1 MCDKVKDLNRFLFQ
15 WTVGELSMSAKAESS
30 GYKGEAL
37 NVLKEAGCEV
47 GDVIR
52 VTTGEKSYESFLN
65 PSARNIGGKPVNQT
79 GEGKVY
85 EGILIPRS
93 ETGDGKHIVV
103 KLKSGYNIG
112 VRVNP
117 DMKIEKVGKGV
128 KPSFAAPALPEQNPD
143 LPRVVIMSTGGTI
156 ASRVDYRTGA
166 VRSALSASD
175 LYGVVPELGDIARV
189 DTQILFSLYS
199 ENITPKH
206 WTEIAEATA
215 EHISRGV
222 SGVIIAHGTDT
233 MAYTAAA
240 LSFALQNLP
249 VPIILVGAQRS
260 SDRPSSDA
268 ATNLI
273 GAVQAAS
280 KAPFAEVV
288 IAMHETFSDTAIII
302 NRGTKVRKCHTS
314 RRDTFK
320 PVNATPIAR
329 IKDQEII
336 MLTDVYKKRDPAK
349 KLVVKPNFSDK
360 AALVK
365 FHPGLDPEVIN
376 WYVDRG
382 YKGILLEGS
391 GLGHVSKYCFDP
403 IKNAVKQGVVVALAS
418 QCIWG
423 RVNMHVYDTGRDLLT
438 RGVIPLEDMFPE
450 TALVKLMWVLGQ
462 TEDAEEAKKLLKA
475 NLAGEFSPRTLPQE
489 IGGEGDEAQI
499 GN

>member
-1 MCDKVKDLNRFLFQ
+1 
-15 WTVGELSMSAKAESS
+15 MSAKAESS

-37 NVLKEAGCEV
+37 SALEKAGCAV

-52 VTTGEKSYESFLN
+52 VTSN
-65 PSARNIGGKPVNQT
+65 GKA
-79 GEGKVY
+79 Y

-93 ETGDGKHIVV
+93 ETGDNLHIVV

-112 VRVNP
+112 VHITPNT
-117 DMKIEKVGKGV
+117 KIEKIGKGA
-128 KPSFAAPALPEQNPD
+128 KPSFAAPALPKQNPN

-175 LYGVVPELGDIARV
+175 LYGVVPELSDIARV
-189 DTQILFSLYS
+189 DTQILLSLYS

-206 WTEIAEATA
+206 WTQIAEAA
-215 EHISRGV
+215 AQHIKQGV
-222 SGVIIAHGTDT
+222 DGVVIAHGTDT

-249 VPIILVGAQRS
+249 VPVILVGAQRS

-273 GAVQAAS
+273 GAVQAAA

-288 IAMHETFSDTAIII
+288 IAMHETVSDTAIVI

-329 IKDQEII
+329 VNNQEIT
-336 MLTDVYKKRDPAK
+336 MLTSDYAKRDPAK
-349 KLVVKPNFSDK
+349 KLVLKPLFSDK
-360 AALVK
+360 VALVK
-365 FHPGLDPEVIN
+365 FHPGLNSEVID
-376 WYVDRG
+376 WYVEKG
-382 YKGILLEGS
+382 YRGILLEGS
-391 GLGHVSKYCFDP
+391 GLGHVSKYCFSA
-403 IKNAVKQGVVVALAS
+403 IENAVKHGVIVALAS

-423 RVNMHVYDTGRDLLT
+423 RANMNVYDTGRDLLT
-438 RGVIPLEDMFPE
+438 RGVIPTEDMFPE

-462 TEDAEEAKKLLKA
+462 TSNMEEAKKLLKTDV
-475 NLAGEFSPRTLPQE
+475 AGEFSPRTLPE
-489 IGGEGDEAQI
+489 TIGNEGGEAAV